1 MNWIDCLNLLPISP
15 YLEGMNP
22 HKSQLLWLSPEWGFD
37 LNNHA
42 LISMEFYMSTELFL
56 DIWIYGRLAL
66 LFDYIDQIAMVC
78 LKSRSF
84 WCQIQDVWFSNP
96 KFSFLN
102 PNSWWLNQLNHHIP
116 ALEWSHFN
124 LSVIKSRFWWP
135 QGNPT
140 HRCEKS
146 TICRRFSYG
155 KHGFSIS
162 FCTFTL
168 GYLQFFIKSHS
179 SRWRERPVLVRL
191 PPVQGMWREQAS
203 VSGGMRC
210 L

>member
-1 MNWIDCLNLLPISP
+1 MEDLRYFLITLTESQWFAS
-15 YLEGMNP
+15 NP
-22 HKSQLLWLSPEWGFD
+22 DFFG
-37 LNNHA
+37 
-42 LISMEFYMSTELFL
+42 
-56 DIWIYGRLAL
+56 G
-66 LFDYIDQIAMVC
+66 
-78 LKSRSF
+78 
-84 WCQIQDVWFSNP
+84 QIQDVWFSNP

-155 KHGFSIS
+155 THGFSIS

-203 VSGGMRC
+203 VSGGWDACRWKNSCTSWWVVYPIVYIC